1 MTTRILG
8 ALAALP
14 IVLAVLWFG
23 GAWIA
28 LFLLALG
35 IAGGLEFY
43 TLLHKGGYQPN
54 RVLGALWLGSL
65 IAHYWLPYSAL
76 PPVPLDTILVFGL
89 IITLIDALR
98 RPENA
103 LAGWMAT
110 SAGALYIGMTV
121 GQGLALRLL
130 PDGLWWLVFAFF
142 VTWMNDTTA
151 YFVGVTLGR
160 HRLWPR
166 LSPKKTWEGTIGGW
180 VGAAIMGGAVV
191 WLTPLTVPL
200 WLGVALGGACGGLA
214 LLGDLA
220 VSMLKRQVG
229 AKDSGRF
236 LPGHGGFLDRMD
248 SLLFVMPFVYQIVT
262 FWNWF
267 P

>member
-1 MTTRILG
+1 MTTRIIG
-8 ALAALP
+8 ALVALP
-14 IVLAVLWFG
+14 IVLAVVWFG
-23 GAWIA
+23 DVWIA
-28 LFLLALG
+28 LFLLAIG
-35 IAGGLEFY
+35 VAGGLEFY
-43 TLLHKGGYQPN
+43 TLLQMGGYRPN
-54 RVLGALWLGSL
+54 RVLGVAWLGL
-65 IAHYWLPYSAL
+65 IIAHYWE
-76 PPVPLDTILVFGL
+76 PLSIPLHSILVFGL
-89 IITLIDALR
+89 IISLIDALR

-110 SAGALYIGMTV
+110 SVGALYIGMAV

-151 YFVGVTLGR
+151 YFVGVSLGR
-160 HRLWPR
+160 NKLWPR
-166 LSPKKTWEGTIGGW
+166 LSPKKTWEGTVGGW
-180 VGAAIMGGAVV
+180 VGAALMGGAII
-191 WLTPLTVPL
+191 WLTPLTAPV
-200 WLGVALGGACGGLA
+200 WLGLVLGGACGGLA

-248 SLLFVMPFVYQIVT
+248 SLLFVLPFVYQIVT
-262 FWNWF
+262 YWTWLQ
-267 P
+267 